1 MALHTKHKF
10 VSAKADGTDNTLV
23 KPTNWNDEHDVTTD
37 AVTGGVVLGRPEG
50 SGPGPIQDMPYSSV
64 LPAGIIMAYGGA
76 AAPTGW
82 LLCDGRSV
90 LRSDYPNLFAAI
102 GTTYGAADGLH
113 FSVPDLRGRVPCGL
127 DGGTGR
133 ISAVVANAM
142 GAVGGQAQ
150 TRATGLS
157 GYVDVNVSVNVSGS
171 ASVSG
176 GLNGYIY
183 STSGSGLQFG
193 GGGFFAEQNDLVTV
207 SGTLNGSSSGSG
219 SGSGSGTIRNDGN
232 NLTSYFNTVQPTIA
246 MNYII
251 RT

>member
-64 LPAGIIMAYGGA
+64 LPAGIIM
-76 AAPTGW
+76 
-82 LLCDGRSV
+82 
-90 LRSDYPNLFAAI
+90 
-102 GTTYGAADGLH
+102 TYGAADGLH